1 MSAAEEKRY
10 FVARLRLLERQNRAM
25 REVLNLIDWR
35 GERQSIVAPE
45 DAEVAA
51 LCERWGYGA
60 VMGSA
65 ARQWRCKD
73 ETGAFTVGPC
83 AFMVERALQ

>member
-35 GERQSIVAPE
+35 GERQRIVAPE
-45 DAEVAA
+45 DAEV
-51 LCERWGYGA
+51 
-60 VMGSA
+60 
-65 ARQWRCKD
+65 
-73 ETGAFTVGPC
+73 
-83 AFMVERALQ
+83 